1 MQTRQ
6 LGKTN
11 IHTAPL
17 ILGGN
22 VFGWTIDEQQSFDIL
37 DAFTDAGFNMIDTA
51 NSYSRW
57 VRGHKGGE
65 SETIIG
71 KWMKQR
77 GNRDKIIV
85 TTKVGSD
92 MGNGTDLS
100 YDYILRAADESLERL
115 QTDYIDLYLSH
126 FDDEKTPVEETMRAM
141 DELVRAG
148 KVRQVGASNLS
159 RERIEESLDASKQH
173 HWARYNSLQPLYNLY
188 DRQTYET
195 KYQLLANDNKL
206 GVTPY
211 YSLAS
216 GFLTGKYRSEK
227 DLSQSVRGN
236 TAQKYLNERGL
247 RILAG
252 LDNVSNEHNATPAQV
267 AIAWLIGQ
275 PTITA
280 AIASATSREQLDEL
294 VKATQLKLS
303 HDDMGLLAGASA
315 Y

>member
-71 KWMKQR
+71 KWIKQR